1 MDESLL
7 HAVLADLPIATIQYH
22 SQVSSTNDLA
32 LNLLETASPA
42 DLTVIAADAQTAGR
56 GRMQRQWVTQPGS
69 ALAFSLILRPSLEET
84 AHLGFLAPLA
94 GLAVALA
101 LEDLGLSPQIKW
113 PNDVLLERKKV
124 CGVLV
129 ESVWDGSVPRGTVV
143 GIGVNVAPSSV
154 PPADQVMY
162 PADCVEAALGRPVA
176 REQLL
181 ASILKCFIQYRFTLD
196 KPVFLQAWQQR
207 LAFRGEVV
215 QVQPP
220 GKPPISGI
228 FQGVNPHGD
237 VVIQT
242 PSGETVEISAGDVAR
257 LRPLM

>member
-1 MDESLL
+1 MDESTLR
-7 HAVLADLPIATIQYH
+7 AVLQSLPIPTIQFH
-22 SQVSSTNDLA
+22 PVAGSTNDLA
-32 LNLLETASPA
+32 LHLLEHASPA
-42 DLTVIAADAQTAGR
+42 DLTLIAADSQTAGR
-56 GRMQRQWVTQPGS
+56 GRMRRQWVTLPGS
-69 ALAFSLILRPSLEET
+69 ALAFSLILRPSPPET

-101 LEDLGLSPQIKW
+101 LEELGLQPQIKW

-129 ESVWDGSVPRGTVV
+129 ETVWDGAQPRGTVV

-162 PADCVEAALGRPVA
+162 PAGCVEAALGQPVA
-176 REQLL
+176 REALL
-181 ASILKCFIQYRFTLD
+181 VSILAHFIQHRPSIGTST
-196 KPVFLQAWQQR
+196 FLQAWQQR
-207 LAFRGEVV
+207 LAFKGEPV

-220 GKPPISGI
+220 GQPAVNGTL
-228 FQGVNPHGD
+228 QGVNPRGELL
-237 VVIQT
+237 ILAQ
-242 PSGETVEISAGDVAR
+242 SGEMLEISAGDVAR